1 MLKDT
6 FANRL
11 NKALKYNNMKAI
23 ELSNKTGIN
32 KSLISNYLNGNFKA
46 KQDKLTEMAEVL
58 NVSETWLMGYDVS
71 MDREWLKDS
80 EIDNA
85 TLINNF
91 YIEDDSKNIKIPIL
105 GKIPA
110 GVPLEAIEDI
120 DGYVEVAKSIVKDPY
135 NLFALK
141 ISGDSM
147 NPEYKTNDIVIVK
160 KQFEFNSGDDCV
172 VMVNGNDATFK
183 RVIKQEDS
191 IILKPL
197 NNNYEPTFFSKKD
210 IIDRPV
216 KIIGVAIEVRRKLKG
231 GV

>member
-135 NLFALK
+135 NLFALR

-172 VMVNGNDATFK
+172 VMVNGDDATFK

-191 IILKPL
+191 IILTPL

>member
-120 DGYVEVAKSIVKDPY
+120 DGYVEVSKSIVKDPY
-135 NLFALK
+135 NLFALR

-216 KIIGVAIEVRRKLKG
+216 KIIGVAIEVRRKLKE

>member
-120 DGYVEVAKSIVKDPY
+120 DGYVEVSKSIVKDPY
-135 NLFALK
+135 NLFALR

-147 NPEYKTNDIVIVK
+147 SPEYKTNDIVIVK

-172 VMVNGNDATFK
+172 VMVNGDDATFK

-210 IIDRPV
+210 ILDRPV
-216 KIIGVAIEVRRKLKG
+216 KIIGVAIEVRRKLKERK
-231 GV
+231 

>member
-91 YIEDDSKNIKIPIL
+91 YIEDDSKNVKIPIL

-120 DGYVEVAKSIVKDPY
+120 DGYVEVSKSIVKDPY
-135 NLFALK
+135 NLFALR

-172 VMVNGNDATFK
+172 VMVNGDDATFK

-210 IIDRPV
+210 ILDRPV
-216 KIIGVAIEVRRKLKG
+216 KIIGVAIEVRRKLKERK
-231 GV
+231 

>member
-120 DGYVEVAKSIVKDPY
+120 DGYVEVSKSIVKDPY
-135 NLFALK
+135 NLFALR

>member
-110 GVPLEAIEDI
+110 GVPLEAIEEI
-120 DGYVEVAKSIVKDPY
+120 DGYVEVSKSIVKDPY
-135 NLFALK
+135 NLFALR

-191 IILKPL
+191 IILTPL

>member
-120 DGYVEVAKSIVKDPY
+120 DGYVEVSKSIVKDPY
-135 NLFALK
+135 NLFALR

-210 IIDRPV
+210 ILDRPV
-216 KIIGVAIEVRRKLKG
+216 KIIGVAIEVRRKLKERK
-231 GV
+231 

>member
-71 MDREWLKDS
+71 MDREWIKDS

-120 DGYVEVAKSIVKDPY
+120 DGYVEVSKSIVKDPY
-135 NLFALK
+135 NLFALR

>member
-120 DGYVEVAKSIVKDPY
+120 DGYVEVSKSIVKDPY
-135 NLFALK
+135 NLFALR

-172 VMVNGNDATFK
+172 VMVNGDDATFK

-210 IIDRPV
+210 ILDRPV
-216 KIIGVAIEVRRKLKG
+216 KIIGVAIEVRRKLKERK
-231 GV
+231 